1 MLQPVLSLYSGH
13 VVKDSFE
20 FVDILG
26 SHSFPSTFYMC
37 LFDVVSLFTNVPLD
51 KTVDICCDAIY
62 RNGNC
67 PLVDVSEQSFRKL
80 ILMVTSGVEFSFN
93 DVMFRQIDGVAMG
106 SPLGPVLANIFVGY
120 CESLIPSSSYPPL
133 YCRFMDDSFAYF
145 SSVSQCDE
153 FLLILND
160 LHPSLKFTC
169 ESEKLSKLPFLD
181 VLVEKSSEGGVVTSV
196 YRKPTFTGLYIVWDS
211 FCAMSYKINLVRNLM
226 DRARRLCSSQK
237 LLEELDMLRSLFR
250 LNGYPESV
258 ISKFVTVVSP
268 QSKMSLSDVKPVY
281 LRLPWKGELVS
292 CNFQHQV
299 KSAVE
304 SSYHDVSVRFV
315 YTTVRAFTVKKD
327 ALPTS
332 QQSHVIYQFECR
344 HCESRYVGRTLL
356 HLNARIRQHVPLHLV
371 PVSQRASRPRRG
383 RQPKGDDGRPPR
395 KPPDGQAVYR
405 MTRSSSSGQ
414 VAVPDVPEVDVGRVY
429 PSSVAN
435 HLVSSDICRSVYSD
449 SSFTVLSHARSFSH
463 LRVLEAI
470 FIYSTRPV
478 LCKQKEN
485 VVALKLFV
493 KSHSW

>member
-1 MLQPVLSLYSGH
+1 M
-13 VVKDSFE
+13 
-20 FVDILG
+20 
-26 SHSFPSTFYMC
+26 
-37 LFDVVSLFTNVPLD
+37 
-51 KTVDICCDAIY
+51 
-62 RNGNC
+62 
-67 PLVDVSEQSFRKL
+67 
-80 ILMVTSGVEFSFN
+80 
-93 DVMFRQIDGVAMG
+93 
-106 SPLGPVLANIFVGY
+106 
-120 CESLIPSSSYPPL
+120 
-133 YCRFMDDSFAYF
+133 
-145 SSVSQCDE
+145 
-153 FLLILND
+153 
-160 LHPSLKFTC
+160 
-169 ESEKLSKLPFLD
+169 
-181 VLVEKSSEGGVVTSV
+181 TSV

-211 FCAMSYKINLVRNLM
+211 FCAMSYKINLVRNLV

-292 CNFQHQV
+292 RNFQHQV

-315 YTTVRAFTVKKD
+315 YTTVRAFMVKKD

-405 MTRSSSSGQ
+405 MTRSSSGGQ

-485 VVALKLFV
+485 AVALKLFV

>member
-1 MLQPVLSLYSGH
+1 
-13 VVKDSFE
+13 
-20 FVDILG
+20 
-26 SHSFPSTFYMC
+26 MC
-37 LFDVVSLFTNVPLD
+37 SFDVVSLFTNVPLD
-51 KTVDICCDAIY
+51 KTVDICCDATIRY
-62 RNGNC
+62 GNC
-67 PLVDVSEQSFRKL
+67 PIVDVSEQSFRKL

-211 FCAMSYKINLVRNLM
+211 FRAMSYKINLVRNLV

-250 LNGYPESV
+250 LNGYPEIV
-258 ISKFVTVVSP
+258 ISKFVPVVSP

-292 CNFQHQV
+292 RNFQHQV
-299 KSAVE
+299 KSAIE
-304 SSYHDVSVRFV
+304 SSYYDVSVRFV

-327 ALPTS
+327 VLPTS
-332 QQSHVIYQFECR
+332 EQSHVIYQFECR

-383 RQPKGDDGRPPR
+383 RQPKSDDGRPPR
-395 KPPDGQAVYR
+395 KPPDGQAVRR
-405 MTRSSSSGQ
+405 MTRSSSGGQ

-478 LCKQKEN
+478 LYKQKEN
-485 VVALKLFV
+485 VVALTFFV